1 MRTLVVCESMY
12 GNTRRVADAI
22 ANGLRESGVAVDV
35 RDVADAPIGLESD
48 VDLLVVGGP
57 THAHGLSRATTRAD
71 AKDAPDPSETG
82 LRDWFDALSVPRGLR
97 FATFDTR
104 INKPRWITGS
114 AARGATRRLR
124 QRGGR
129 AVASPLSFFV
139 DGMAGPLA
147 TGELD
152 RARRWGTDLARA
164 N

>member
-22 ANGLRESGVAVDV
+22 AEGLRQGGVAVDV
-35 RDVADAPIGLESD
+35 RDVADAPIGLRSD

-57 THAHGLSRATTRAD
+57 THAHGLSRSNTRAD
-71 AKDAPDPSETG
+71 AKDAPAPSENG
-82 LRDWFDALSVPRGLR
+82 LRDWFDVLDAPRGLR

-104 INKPRWITGS
+104 FNKPRWITGS
-114 AARGATRRLR
+114 AARGANRRLR
-124 QRGGR
+124 QRGGH

-139 DGMAGPLA
+139 EGMTGPLA
-147 TGELD
+147 TGEVD

-164 N
+164 F